1 MDISLESLLIRPLF
15 MIELSLAEENYL
27 KAIFHLAQQTDK
39 VSTRAIAQHM
49 DTKDSSVTNMLRKL
63 SEKKLIDYEKRYG
76 VSMTESGNKAA
87 LTIIRR
93 HRLWEVFLV
102 DKLGFKWDEVHEL
115 AEQLEHIQSPKLLEK
130 LDLYLGSP
138 TVDPHGDPIPD
149 ASGQMIIRK
158 HQPLSEAELHVP
170 LRLVRVRDD
179 SSEFLQYLDLKGLQI
194 GTHLQVVERI
204 SYDESLT
211 LQVVQKGNIH
221 ISEKVAQNLLVSL
234 I

>member
-1 MDISLESLLIRPLF
+1 

-149 ASGQMIIRK
+149 ASGQMI
-158 HQPLSEAELHVP
+158 
-170 LRLVRVRDD
+170 
-179 SSEFLQYLDLKGLQI
+179 
-194 GTHLQVVERI
+194 
-204 SYDESLT
+204 
-211 LQVVQKGNIH
+211 
-221 ISEKVAQNLLVSL
+221 
-234 I
+234 

>member
-1 MDISLESLLIRPLF
+1 MV
-15 MIELSLAEENYL
+15 ELSLAEENYL
-27 KAIFHLAQQTDK
+27 KAIFHLAQHTEK
-39 VSTRAIAQHM
+39 VSTRSIAQHM

-63 SEKKLIDYEKRYG
+63 SEKALIDYEKRYG
-76 VSMTESGNKAA
+76 VSMTESGDKAA

-130 LDLYLGSP
+130 LDHYLGSP

-149 ASGQMIIRK
+149 ASGKMVHRSHIL
-158 HQPLSEAELHVP
+158 LSDAELNTP
-170 LRLVRVRDD
+170 FRLVRVKDD
-179 SSEFLQYLDLKGLQI
+179 SSDFLQYLDLRGLQI
-194 GTHLQVVERI
+194 GTHLQVIERI
-204 SYDESLT
+204 TYDNSLT
-211 LQVVQKGNIH
+211 LNVTQQGRIH
-221 ISEKVAQNLLVSL
+221 ISQKVAENLLVSV